1 MNTKMKKY
9 TTPELRV
16 LMVEMESVLC
26 QSDLAGDLGAA
37 FEKWNEED
45 FEWKQFDGK

>member
-1 MNTKMKKY
+1 MNTTMKKY

-16 LMVEMESVLC
+16 LIVEMESVLC
-26 QSDLAGDLGAA
+26 TSGLAGELGAA

-45 FEWKQFDGK
+45 FEWND

>member
-26 QSDLAGDLGAA
+26 TSDLAGDLGAA
-37 FEKWNEED
+37 FEKWNEEEFD
-45 FEWKQFDGK
+45 WK

>member
-16 LMVEMESVLC
+16 LIVEMESVLC
-26 QSDLAGDLGAA
+26 TSDLAGDLAA
-37 FEKWNEED
+37 GFEKWNED
-45 FEWKQFDGK
+45 GFEWDE